1 LRNWRNWG
9 LIPIMENYRVTISG
23 FSEAQTLSRIDA
35 FIEVVEEKARR
46 RGWMPVATGPK

>member
-1 LRNWRNWG
+1 LRNWGNWG

-46 RGWMPVATGPK
+46 RGWTPVAIGQK